1 MTELMGYADEI
12 GVAPGD
18 TISFKVSCSG
28 ASAYRARIV
37 RLLSPELGPKGP
49 PFRTE
54 PFDPPFDMQVSARQ
68 QPLRAGSWAIVPQ
81 HPEIAGLQ
89 SFTIQ
94 AMIWPTLPGRRRQAI
109 LGTWSD
115 TRRTGFGLMLDESGV
130 LEVRL
135 GRGGSDVDVLRCE
148 SPLLAR
154 RWYFA
159 AAAFDR
165 ASGELVLHYHVV
177 ADRTFAPHAAETKR
191 ARAEAGFSAGPG
203 PLLFAAWHEE
213 DSDGL
218 AGSRIRVGGCFNGK
232 IDRPRLAAES
242 LDAPSM
248 AALSRDTLAPGLEAV
263 TVGAWDFS
271 RDIPTDVIR
280 DITPNRLDG
289 VTINQPARAMTGH
302 NWDGAHMHWQAA
314 PTQYGAIHFH
324 DDDMI
329 DARWRTDFVFTVP
342 QGTKSGCF
350 AAVLEAA
357 EARFHVPF
365 FVRAAPKGPT
375 ADIAYLAS
383 TATYTVYANN
393 IGRFRSTL
401 AEVYHG
407 RITVLDAVD
416 ALLLQNPEL
425 GLSTYDRH
433 SDGSGV
439 AYSSRLRPVTNLRPT
454 GRMWNY
460 CADLMII
467 DWLERSGLAFDV
479 VTDEDLH
486 LRGLDAIR
494 PYRVLVTGSHPEYD
508 SLPMLDAFENWLR
521 RGGRMMYMGGN
532 GFYWRI
538 AHHPS
543 NPAIIEVRRAEDG
556 TRAWDADPGEYF
568 HSFTGEYGG
577 LWRRNNRPPNTL
589 VGVGFISQG
598 FDRSEPYRRTPA
610 ANDPRV
616 SFIFE
621 GVQGD
626 ILGDFGLMQNGAAGL
641 EIDSANPALGTPP
654 HALVIASSFNHTNT
668 YEMTA
673 EEVRIPNGMSDGLLN
688 PLIHA
693 DMTFFET
700 PEGGAVFSTG
710 SIAYAGA
717 LGHNGFDNSIAK
729 LTWNVLRRF
738 ADPIP
743 FDMPGQ
749 KQ

>member
-1 MTELMGYADEI
+1 MTELMGYADAI
-12 GVAPGD
+12 SVAPGD
-18 TISFKVSCSG
+18 TVAFKVSCSS
-28 ASAYRARIV
+28 ASHYRARIA
-37 RLLSPELGPKGP
+37 RLLSPEVGPNGP

-54 PFDPPFDMQVSARQ
+54 PVDPPFDLRFPGRQ
-68 QPLRAGSWAIVPQ
+68 QPLRPGSWAFVPK
-81 HPEIAGLQ
+81 HPAIADLK

-115 TRRTGFGLMLDESGV
+115 TRQTGFGLMLNENGA
-130 LEVRL
+130 LEARM
-135 GRGGSDVDVLRCE
+135 GRGAGSVTVLHCAA
-148 SPLLAR
+148 PLQAR
-154 RWYFA
+154 RWYFVA
-159 AAAFDR
+159 AAYDCAN
-165 ASGELVLHYHVV
+165 GMLTLHHHVA
-177 ADRTFAPHAAETKR
+177 ADRTFAAYAAETKTLS
-191 ARAEAGFSAGPG
+191 AREGFAAGPG
-203 PLLFAAWHEE
+203 PFLFAAWHE
-213 DSDGL
+213 DDNDQLDGQRAL
-218 AGSRIRVGGCFNGK
+218 VGGCFNGK
-232 IDRPRLAAES
+232 IDRPRLAS
-242 LDAPSM
+242 
-248 AALSRDTLAPGLEAV
+248 AALDSTGMAMLARETVAPGFETAAV
-263 TVGAWDFS
+263 AAWDFS
-271 RDIPTDVIR
+271 RDIPTEIIR

-289 VTINQPARAMTGH
+289 VTINLPARAMTGH
-302 NWDGAHMHWQAA
+302 NWDGTVMHWQAA
-314 PTQYGAIHFH
+314 PSQYGAIHFH

-329 DARWRTDFVFTVP
+329 DARWHTDFTFKVP
-342 QGTKSGCF
+342 DNTHSGCF

-365 FVRAAPKGPT
+365 FVRPPAKGRT

-393 IGRFRSTL
+393 IGRFRSTM

-416 ALLLQNPEL
+416 MLLLKNPEL

-439 AYSSRLRPVTNLRPT
+439 AYSSRLRPITNMRPT

-460 CADLMII
+460 CVDLMIV
-467 DWLERSGLAFDV
+467 DWLDRSGLPFDV
-479 VTDEDLH
+479 ITDEDLH
-486 LRGLDAIR
+486 LRGMDAIS

-508 SLPMLDAFENWLR
+508 SLDMLDSMENWLR
-521 RGGRMMYMGGN
+521 RGGRLMYMGGN

-538 AHHPS
+538 AHHPA
-543 NPAIIEVRRAEDG
+543 NPAIVEVRRAEDG
-556 TRAWDADPGEYF
+556 TRAWDAEPGEYY

-577 LWRRNNRPPNTL
+577 LWRRNSRPPNAL
-589 VGVGFISQG
+589 CGVGFISQG

-610 ANDPRV
+610 SHDPRAA
-616 SFIFE
+616 FIFE
-621 GVQGD
+621 GVPGE
-626 ILGDFGLMQNGAAGL
+626 ILGNFGLMQNGAAGM

-654 HALVIASSFNHTNT
+654 HALVVASSFNHTNT

-700 PEGGAVFSTG
+700 SGGGAVFSTG

-717 LGHNGFDNSIAK
+717 LSHNGFDNPIAK

-738 ADPIP
+738 ADSQP
-743 FDMPGQ
+743 FKMPG
-749 KQ
+749 